1 MSQASEG
8 RGLVRAIGRFDLTA
22 AVVNGVI
29 GSSVFG
35 MPARLAELLGTDS
48 PWGYVIA
55 GLFTLLVVLCFAEVA
70 SRFQEAGG
78 PYLYTRV
85 TYGSLVGFEVGWL
98 TYWVRATAVAANLNI
113 FAEYLGRLVPQAGA
127 GPGRLLIMTL
137 VLGVIVAINV
147 VGVRTATWA
156 VNLFTVAKLLPLVL
170 LIVLGLPQVQAA
182 TLASQAVQDPRWL
195 EAIVLLVFAYG
206 GFDAP
211 LIPAGEAKSPRR
223 DTAFA
228 LLVALGVIATVYAL
242 VQLAVAG
249 LVPSVAGTKAPVA
262 AAFGQ
267 ILGGPGVT
275 LAAVAAMTSVWGYC
289 VGNVLQ
295 SPRLLYAMAER
306 GELPGVFARVH
317 ERFRTPHVAIA
328 AFAVCTIGLAAWGN
342 FEWNATL
349 SAVVRLVTYALTCAA
364 VLVLRQRQP
373 HELPGFQMPAA
384 RVLAPL
390 GAVLCVGLI
399 VGWAYPQIARGAGSA
414 SQVWLVA
421 ALIGAGALLWGALGG
436 RRMGR

>member
-1 MSQASEG
+1 MSQASEE
-8 RGLVRAIGRFDLTA
+8 RGLVRVIGRYDLTA
-22 AVVNGVI
+22 AVINGVI

-35 MPARLAELLGTDS
+35 MPARLAELLGTAS

-55 GLFTLLVVLCFAEVA
+55 GLFTLVIVLCFAEVA

-78 PYLYTRV
+78 PYLYTRAS
-85 TYGSLVGFEVGWL
+85 YGPLVGFEVGWL
-98 TYWVRATAVAANLNI
+98 TYWVRVTAVAANLNV
-113 FAEYLGRLVPQAGA
+113 FSEYLGQLVPAAGA
-127 GPGRLLIMTL
+127 GAGRLATMAF
-137 VLGVIVAINV
+137 VLGVIVAVNI

-156 VNLFTVAKLLPLVL
+156 VNLFTLAKLLPLVF
-170 LIVLGLPQVQAA
+170 LILIGLPQVEASN
-182 TLASQAVQDPRWL
+182 LASQAVADPRWL

-249 LVPSVAGTKAPVA
+249 LVPNVAGTKAPVA

-267 ILGGPGVT
+267 LLGQTGVT
-275 LAAVAAMTSVWGYC
+275 IAALAAMTSVWGYAT
-289 VGNVLQ
+289 GNVLQ
-295 SPRLLYAMAER
+295 SPRLLFAMGER
-306 GELPGVFARVH
+306 NELPGAFARVH
-317 ERFRTPHVAIA
+317 KRFRTPHVAIG
-328 AFAVCTIGLAAWGN
+328 AFAACTMVAAAWGS

-349 SAVVRLVTYALTCAA
+349 SAIVRLVTYTLTCGA
-364 VLVLRQRQP
+364 VLVLRRKHP
-373 HELPGFQMPAA
+373 DEPPGFRLPGAA
-384 RVLAPL
+384 FLAPV

-399 VGWAYPQIARGAGSA
+399 VTRPMTQAWVLIALLA
-414 SQVWLVA
+414 
-421 ALIGAGALLWGALGG
+421 AGALLWAVM
-436 RRMGR
+436 RRRTMVA